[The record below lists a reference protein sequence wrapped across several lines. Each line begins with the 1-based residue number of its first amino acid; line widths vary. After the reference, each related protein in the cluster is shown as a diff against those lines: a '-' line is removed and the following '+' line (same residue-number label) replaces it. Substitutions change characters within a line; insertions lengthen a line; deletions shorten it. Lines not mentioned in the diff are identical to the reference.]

1 MVKQKTSPKNKG
13 KESISSTREL
23 ILHNDDV
30 NTFDF
35 VIQSL
40 IEVCKHD
47 PEQAEQCAMIVHY
60 KGKCTIKTAPYT
72 ELEPMGMELSKRGL
86 IATIE

>member
-1 MVKQKTSPKNKG
+1 M
-13 KESISSTREL
+13 KENPQSIELHDNQVGEVRDL

-35 VIQSL
+35 VIDAL
-40 IEVCKHD
+40 IEVCRHD
-47 PEQAEQCAMIVHY
+47 PEQAEQCAWIAHY
-60 KGKCTIKTAPYT
+60 KGKCPVKQGEFDFLRSLRG
-72 ELEPMGMELSKRGL
+72 ELLDRGL